1 MALTQVATNTLT
13 SAASAV
19 SITGIDTDD
28 VYQLHLN
35 NVAPSVDN
43 KYLRV
48 RFTESGTPNTTS
60 NYDYAQLFL
69 YTSGTLELPGVNGDK
84 VNINNHTNGTGTSET
99 TNGIYTIFN
108 ANDSSEYTQMLTESV
123 NLDSSAG
130 VYGSPGGIVF
140 TVASA
145 VDGVSLYYD
154 SGNIATGTFTLYRV
168 T

>member
-13 SAASAV
+13 SAASEV
-19 SITGIDTDD
+19 IITGIDTDD

-43 KYLRV
+43 KYLQV
-48 RFTESGTPNTTS
+48 RFTESGTANTTS
-60 NYDYAQLFL
+60 NYDYAAVFL
-69 YTSGTLELPGVNGDK
+69 YTAGRLNLPGVNGNI

-99 TNGIYTIFN
+99 CNGIYTIFN
-108 ANDSSEYTQMLTESV
+108 ANDSSEYTQMLTESS

-130 VYGSPGGIVF
+130 VYTTPGGIVF

-145 VDGVSLYYD
+145 VDGVRLAYD
-154 SGNIATGTFTLYRV
+154 AGNIATGTFTLYRV